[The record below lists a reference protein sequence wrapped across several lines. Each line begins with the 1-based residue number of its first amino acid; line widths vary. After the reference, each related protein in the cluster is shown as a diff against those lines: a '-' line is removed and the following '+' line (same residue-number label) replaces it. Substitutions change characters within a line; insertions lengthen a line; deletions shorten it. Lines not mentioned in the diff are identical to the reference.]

1 LTVNGDGWV
10 DGAADANGNGGS
22 GRLVRWGMIHGRFQP
37 FHNGH
42 LEYLRLAA
50 ERCETLIVGITNP
63 DPTQVAEEDTAQHR
77 HRDDANPYTYFERA
91 RMIGEVLADEG
102 LAQRSMIV
110 PFPVNL
116 PDRYRYYVPRDVTH
130 FMRVFSDWEATK
142 AQRLRDAG
150 YPVEVLQP
158 GIAKALEAT
167 EVRERMRS
175 GEPWEPLVPAGTARV
190 IAELEAAAAAVTR

>member
-1 LTVNGDGWV
+1 LTSSGKRHGGGRGGTNGAGQ
-10 DGAADANGNGGS
+10 A

-50 ERCETLIVGITNP
+50 QCCETLIVGITNP
-63 DPTQVAEEDTAQHR
+63 DPAQVAEEETARHR
-77 HRDDANPYTYFERA
+77 HHDDANPYTYFERM
-91 RMIGEVLADEG
+91 RMIREALTDEG
-102 LAQRSMIV
+102 LAQRSVIV

-116 PDRYRYYVPRDVTH
+116 PERYHYYVPRDVTH

-158 GIAKALEAT
+158 GVAKVIEAT
-167 EVRERMRS
+167 EVRRRMRA
-175 GEPWEPLVPAGTARV
+175 GEPWMDLVPESTSRV
-190 IAELEAAAAAVTR
+190 IAELEAAAAAVTP